1 MQQAKHISRYIKN
14 VKKVFP
20 WGYPNKRKLIKE
32 LKYNLKLF
40 FSDHP
45 DVSYDDLCLH
55 FGTPDSYIDDR
66 MSLYS
71 PDELRRSVQMK
82 KRKYIILGV
91 IIFIIIMAFICGVI
105 FIKHNIEKHSAA
117 TITEGFIVG
126 GGIITDEKIIIH
138 DEHIID
144 DKNIDE

>member
-1 MQQAKHISRYIKN
+1 MQQAKYISRYIKN

-20 WGYPNKRKLIKE
+20 WGYPNKRKLLKE

-40 FSDHP
+40 FSEHS
-45 DVSYDDLCLH
+45 DVSYEDLCLH

-91 IIFIIIMAFICGVI
+91 IIFIIIIAFICGAIYVKH
-105 FIKHNIEKHSAA
+105 FIDEHCAA
-117 TITEGFIVG
+117 IITEEFVVGDDIIVN
-126 GGIITDEKIIIH
+126 EEIIIH
-138 DEHIID
+138 DEHIIN
-144 DKNIDE
+144 DKKIDE

>member
-20 WGYPNKRKLIKE
+20 WGYPNKKKILRE
-32 LKYNLKLF
+32 LKYNLKTF
-40 FSDHP
+40 FNDHP

-71 PDELRRSVQMK
+71 PDELRKSVHMK
-82 KRKYIILGV
+82 KRKYIIIGL
-91 IIFIIIMAFICGVI
+91 IILIIIIAFICGAI
-105 FIKHNIEKHSAA
+105 YIQRDIAENSASTINDSFIIE
-117 TITEGFIVG
+117 
-126 GGIITDEKIIIH
+126 
-138 DEHIID
+138 
-144 DKNIDE
+144 

>member
-1 MQQAKHISRYIKN
+1 MRQAKHISRYIKN
-14 VKKVFP
+14 VKKFFP
-20 WGYPNKRKLIKE
+20 WGYPNKKKILRE
-32 LKYNLKLF
+32 LKYNLKTF
-40 FSDHP
+40 FNDHP

-82 KRKYIILGV
+82 KRKYIIIGAIVFV
-91 IIFIIIMAFICGVI
+91 IIITFVCGVI
-105 FIKHNIEKHSAA
+105 YVKHFIDEHCAA
-117 TITEGFIVG
+117 IITEEFVVGDDIIVN
-126 GGIITDEKIIIH
+126 EEIIIH
-138 DEHIID
+138 DEHIIN

>member
-20 WGYPNKRKLIKE
+20 WGYPNKKKILRE
-32 LKYNLKLF
+32 LKYNLKTF
-40 FSDHP
+40 FNDHP
-45 DVSYDDLCLH
+45 DVSYDDFCLH

-71 PDELRRSVQMK
+71 PDELRRSVHMK

-91 IIFIIIMAFICGVI
+91 IIFIIIIAIICGAIYVKHFIDENCASVI
-105 FIKHNIEKHSAA
+105 S
-117 TITEGFIVG
+117 EGFIVEDSF
-126 GGIITDEKIIIH
+126 IIE
-138 DEHIID
+138 
-144 DKNIDE
+144 

>member
-20 WGYPNKRKLIKE
+20 WGYPNKRKLLKE

-40 FSDHP
+40 FSEHP
-45 DVSYDDLCLH
+45 DVSYEDLCIH

-71 PDELRRSVQMK
+71 PDELHKSVQMK
-82 KRKYIILGV
+82 KRKYIIIGL
-91 IIFIIIMAFICGVI
+91 IILIIIIAFICGAI
-105 FIKHNIEKHSAA
+105 YIQRDIDEHSAS
-117 TITEGFIVG
+117 TISDGFIVDDSF
-126 GGIITDEKIIIH
+126 IIE
-138 DEHIID
+138 
-144 DKNIDE
+144 

>member
-1 MQQAKHISRYIKN
+1 MQQTKHISRYIKN
-14 VKKVFP
+14 VKKIFP
-20 WGYPNKRKLIKE
+20 WGYPKKKKILKE
-32 LKYNLKLF
+32 LKNNLKTF
-40 FSDHP
+40 FNDHP
-45 DVSYDDLCLH
+45 DISYDDLCLH

-71 PDELRRSVQMK
+71 PNELRRSVQMK

-126 GGIITDEKIIIH
+126 GEIITDEKIIIH

-144 DKNIDE
+144 DKKIDE

>member
-20 WGYPNKRKLIKE
+20 WGYPKKKKILKE

-40 FSDHP
+40 FSEHP
-45 DVSYDDLCLH
+45 DVSYEDLCIH

-71 PDELRRSVQMK
+71 PDELRRSVQIK
-82 KRKYIILGV
+82 KRKYLIIGLIIAFIILVLICSAIYIKRYIDENCASV
-91 IIFIIIMAFICGVI
+91 I
-105 FIKHNIEKHSAA
+105 S
-117 TITEGFIVG
+117 EGFIAEDSF
-126 GGIITDEKIIIH
+126 IIE
-138 DEHIID
+138 
-144 DKNIDE
+144 

>member
-1 MQQAKHISRYIKN
+1 MQQTKHISRYIKN
-14 VKKVFP
+14 VKKIFP
-20 WGYPNKRKLIKE
+20 WGYPNKRKLLKE

-40 FSDHP
+40 FSEHP
-45 DVSYDDLCLH
+45 DVSYDDLCIH

-91 IIFIIIMAFICGVI
+91 IIFIIIIAFICGAI
-105 FIKHNIEKHSAA
+105 YAKHFIDEHCA
-117 TITEGFIVG
+117 TTIIEGFVVEDSF
-126 GGIITDEKIIIH
+126 IIE
-138 DEHIID
+138 
-144 DKNIDE
+144 

>member
-20 WGYPNKRKLIKE
+20 WGYPNKKKILRE
-32 LKYNLKLF
+32 LKYNLKTF
-40 FSDHP
+40 FNDHP

-71 PDELRRSVQMK
+71 PDELRRSVHMK

-91 IIFIIIMAFICGVI
+91 IIFIIIIALICSII
-105 FIKHNIEKHSAA
+105 FVTHNIKKHSAA
-117 TITEGFIVG
+117 IITEGFIVG
-126 GGIITDEKIIIH
+126 NEFIVTEEIIIH

>member
-20 WGYPNKRKLIKE
+20 WGYPNKKKILKE
-32 LKYNLKLF
+32 LKNNLKLF
-40 FSDHP
+40 FNEHP
-45 DVSYDDLCLH
+45 DVSYEDLCLH

-82 KRKYIILGV
+82 KRKYIIIGV
-91 IIFIIIMAFICGVI
+91 IIFIIIIAFICGAIYVKHFIDEHCASVI
-105 FIKHNIEKHSAA
+105 S
-117 TITEGFIVG
+117 EGFIVEDSF
-126 GGIITDEKIIIH
+126 IIE
-138 DEHIID
+138 
-144 DKNIDE
+144 

>member
-20 WGYPNKRKLIKE
+20 WGYPNKKKILRE

-40 FSDHP
+40 FSEYP
-45 DVSYDDLCLH
+45 DVSYEDLCIH

-82 KRKYIILGV
+82 KRKYIIIGL
-91 IIFIIIMAFICGVI
+91 IILIIIIAFICGAIYIQRDIAENSV
-105 FIKHNIEKHSAA
+105 A
-117 TITEGFIVG
+117 TISEGFIV
-126 GGIITDEKIIIH
+126 
-138 DEHIID
+138 D
-144 DKNIDE
+144 DSFIVE